1 MTNKTEPVYHLTP
14 NLFIQMLKAGAK
26 KILAKESK
34 INDLN
39 VFPVNDHDTGTN
51 IGGLMRFL
59 LASHYPNNS
68 FSNLFKHVADS
79 SLIGAAGN
87 SGIIFSAFFSGLAL
101 DKTLHGTT
109 LSAKE
114 FLQCIRAGVKEAYKA
129 VANPVEGTVLTV
141 MRTWTAAFGE
151 QIEKVQD
158 YIELFD
164 SSIRQAED
172 ALKETEHQLPVLERS
187 HVVDAGA
194 YAFLLMLKGMF
205 DCLQK
210 SDEHE
215 VEVIEEETYADQ
227 PMEHSHEIHSNHQ
240 YCFES
245 ILLTKSDPNAIRTAL
260 VGLGDSM
267 VINRSPS
274 FMKIHIHTDQPKD
287 VTVELK
293 KFGSIQSQKID
304 DMQKQFAITHQRK
317 HRIALVT
324 DSSADLPQD
333 FIDANQI
340 HVIPI
345 QMRIGEHA
353 LLDGLTVDLEQVY
366 EAINEEDKKATTAAP
381 SPEIAYR
388 YLSYL
393 ASRYESVIAITI
405 ASQMSG
411 VHQLMSQQ
419 AKKIGPNVTIIDS
432 RKNSVAHGLLVMKAA
447 ELIAS
452 GCSHNEI
459 VKKIDTLADNT
470 NIFLAVNDFK
480 TIAKSGRVPKSMG
493 LIAGLAH
500 FKPIMTL
507 NAIGKSGVAA
517 IAFGTTMSEKR
528 LLGVLKKYMNLKCN
542 YRVAIVHSLAA
553 DKAEKFAKLLKDKL
567 GLTPIYI
574 KETSCAVGLH
584 AGKGCIAVGVLGESK
599 E

>member
-1 MTNKTEPVYHLTP
+1 MTNKSEPVYHLTP
-14 NLFIQMLKAGAK
+14 NLFIQMLKSGAK

-51 IGGLMRFL
+51 IGGLMRFM

-114 FLQCIRAGVKEAYKA
+114 FLNCIRAGVKEAYKA

-141 MRTWTAAFGE
+141 MRTWAAAFGE
-151 QIEKVQD
+151 QAEKGED
-158 YIELFD
+158 YIALFD
-164 SSIRQAED
+164 ASIRQAED
-172 ALKETEHQLPVLERS
+172 ALKETEHQLPILERS

-194 YAFLLMLKGMF
+194 YAFLLLLKGMF
-205 DCLQK
+205 DYLTQK
-210 SDEHE
+210 DESTE
-215 VEVIEEETYADQ
+215 VEMIEEETYSDQ

-293 KFGSIQSQKID
+293 KFGAIQSQKID

-324 DSSADLPQD
+324 DSSADLPQH

-345 QMRIGEHA
+345 QMRLGEHA

-366 EAINEEDKKATTAAP
+366 EAINDEDKKASTAAP

-393 ASRYESVIAITI
+393 ASRYESVIAVTI

-419 AKKIGPNVTIIDS
+419 AKKIGSNVTIVDS

-447 ELIAS
+447 ELIEQ
-452 GCSHNEI
+452 GLSHNEI
-459 VKKIDTLADNT
+459 VKKIDAIANDT
-470 NIFLAVNDFK
+470 NIYLAVNDFK

-493 LIAGLAH
+493 LVAGLAH

-507 NAIGKSGVAA
+507 NATGKSAVAA
-517 IAFGTTMSEKR
+517 IAFGATMAEKR
-528 LLGVLKKYMNLKCN
+528 MVNVVKKHMAGKRH
-542 YRVAIVHSLAA
+542 YRIAIVHSLAA
-553 DKAEKFAKLLKDKL
+553 EKAEKMAKLLKEKL
-567 GLTPIYI
+567 DVVPVFI

-584 AGKGCIAVGVLGESK
+584 AGRGCIAVGVMEDS
-599 E
+599 